1 MKKLITA
8 AIAFNLFMATTA
20 NALPVCYSMTEDGD
34 ITDLSH
40 MCPASEQ
47 PVTISARRAPEPA
60 VEAAIESPKATFQ
73 VRRINRTNWTATGTV
88 SFSRTAANPGDRVVP
103 YLRYAG
109 VEELTSLPAVTYIRG
124 DRRTDITFSVIPGTS
139 LGEVEGGVR

>member
-8 AIAFNLFMATTA
+8 AIAFTLSMATTA

-73 VRRINRTNWTATGTV
+73 VKRINTTNWTATGTV
-88 SFSRTAANPGDRVVP
+88 SFSRAAEPGDRVVP

-124 DRRTDITFSVIPGTS
+124 NRRTEITFNVTPGTS
-139 LGEVEGGVR
+139 TSEVEGGVR

>member
-8 AIAFNLFMATTA
+8 AIAFTLSMATTA
-20 NALPVCYSMTEDGD
+20 NALPVCYSMTEDGS

-47 PVTISARRAPEPA
+47 PVTIAARRSPELPA
-60 VEAAIESPKATFQ
+60 VEVATESPKATFQ

-88 SFSRTAANPGDRVVP
+88 NFSRAAEPGDRVVP
-103 YLRYAG
+103 YLQYEDGRE
-109 VEELTSLPAVTYIRG
+109 VSLPAVTYERG
-124 DRRTDITFSVIPGTS
+124 NRRTEITFNVVPGTS
-139 LGEVEGGVR
+139 TSEIEGGVR